1 MLNLKPLEDS
11 IFDQEVFNRSSII
24 SLQKNWLR
32 LIVFVIYTITLAII
46 YFHLNNE
53 YRNRKEEIL
62 SGYHKIIF
70 NHSFNKL
77 NDLLRQ
83 LPYDSTGTGSSI
95 SIDRSDIQ
103 SCYKQQCVKNNL
115 FEFASI
121 FNKYIPEFISY
132 KIEVNKQL
140 LHRNNKVDDYELEKT
155 NYINNHNQLSIS
167 LSANSKYWDSI
178 RYQTFRPF
186 FITFITLSLIV
197 ILFVISIGL
206 IEKRM
211 KNLYKS
217 YYEAQ
222 QKSFE
227 ETYKTELTLKEDKL
241 MKKIW
246 NLEYS
251 ITKEAEFNYLFSR
264 EANKLAMIIQE
275 MENTDFNHKNKFL
288 PYTIPLYRKTT
299 ELENIDTAEL
309 AEIFTSRFSEI
320 KDNILLNIQS
330 FAPHIKFAS
339 KAALYQIIYSV
350 ISYITLI
357 LSEQYNDKHE
367 IRLIIKSNNKAVQ
380 LLFEYGG
387 SPITEEQD
395 LFKMANIFFKKHAN
409 PFLLNVNQIFSILR
423 DDGFDCN
430 VKNNRCNII
439 EIIQK
444 QQTVCDQTD
453 NNIIELSTFIREK
466 Q

>member
-1 MLNLKPLEDS
+1 MLDLKPLNDS
-11 IFDQEVFNRSSII
+11 IFNKEVSNRDSVL
-24 SLQKNWLR
+24 SLQKNWLW
-32 LIVFVIYTITLAII
+32 LTVLVIYTITLAVI
-46 YFHLNNE
+46 YIYLNNE

-62 SGYHKIIF
+62 SEYHKIIF

-77 NDLLRQ
+77 SDLLRQ
-83 LPYDSTGTGSSI
+83 LPLDSTNTGSSI
-95 SIDRSDIQ
+95 RIDHSDIQ

-121 FNKYIPEFISY
+121 FNEYIPEFISY

-140 LHRNNKVDDYELEKT
+140 LHRNNKVDNYELEKT
-155 NYINNHNQLSIS
+155 DYINNHNQLSIS

-178 RYQTFRPF
+178 KYQTFRPF

-211 KNLYKS
+211 KHLYKS
-217 YYEAQ
+217 YYEEQ

-227 ETYKTELTLKEDKL
+227 ERYKTESTIKEDKL

-264 EANKLAMIIQE
+264 EANKLAMIIHQI
-275 MENTDFNHKNKFL
+275 ENTGFNHKNKFL
-288 PYTIPLYRKTT
+288 PYTIPLYRKTK
-299 ELENIDTAEL
+299 ELENIDTTEL
-309 AEIFTSRFSEI
+309 SEIFTSRFSEI
-320 KDNILLNIQS
+320 KYNILLNIQS
-330 FAPHIKFAS
+330 FEPYIKFAS
-339 KAALYQIIYSV
+339 KASLYQIIYSV

-357 LSEQYNDKHE
+357 LSEQYSDKHE
-367 IRLIIKSNNKAVQ
+367 IRLIIKSNNKVAQ

-387 SPITEEQD
+387 SPITSEQD

-409 PFLLNVNQIFSILR
+409 PFLLNINQVFSILR
-423 DDGFDCN
+423 DNGFNCK
-430 VKNNRCNII
+430 VKYSRCNII
-439 EIIQK
+439 EILQK
-444 QQTVCDQTD
+444 EQTICDQTYD
-453 NNIIELSTFIREK
+453 NIIQLSTFIKEK
-466 Q
+466 